1 MRGVVSFT
9 TLMELRVFPVLALL
23 WADGSA
29 ACTQASTVQGEKE
42 TVAAERAQMVERQIA
57 ARDVRDDR
65 VLAAMRA
72 VPRHLFVAPEQES
85 SAYEDRPLSIGHGQ
99 TISQPYVVALM
110 TQLVRPTPTDRALEV
125 GTGSGYQAAVL
136 AQLVS
141 HVYTIEIVPA
151 LAREAEARLEKLG
164 YKNVTVRAGDGYGG
178 WPEHAPFDVIVVTA
192 APDRVPEPL
201 LQQLKP
207 GGRLAVPVGTPF
219 GVQELQLIEK
229 DASGTLR
236 TTRVASVRFVPLQR
250 EPPEH

>member
-9 TLMELRVFPVLALL
+9 TLMELRVFRGLALL
-23 WADGSA
+23 WAAGSA
-29 ACTQASTVQGEKE
+29 ACTQASTVQAEKE

-72 VPRHLFVAPEQES
+72 VPRHLFVAPEQAS

-110 TQLVRPTPTDRALEV
+110 TQLVRPSPTDRALEV

-136 AQLVS
+136 ARLVS

-219 GVQELQLIEK
+219 SVQELQLIEK
-229 DASGTLR
+229 EASGTLR
-236 TTRVASVRFVPLQR
+236 TTRVAPVRFVPLKR
-250 EPPEH
+250 EPPED